1 MLKKLSLALLLASLM
16 GCATSSF
23 TYAPPKE
30 RSITKQI
37 KINEEFDVVW
47 DRLVRN
53 LASDFF
59 VINNIEKNSRIINVS
74 FSSSAPTSYVDCGI
88 TTRHFSNARG
98 ENTYTYNP
106 ADSSKYTLTN
116 DQGALFNAI
125 RTSKLDGRS
134 NIYLAPSGTGSQLTV
149 NTKYVV
155 DVNVKY
161 FDVSN
166 MPSGN
171 DNFTFDFSTK
181 EKYEKDGV
189 ICMAT
194 GSLEQKIIDYSK

>member
-1 MLKKLSLALLLASLM
+1 MLKTSLSVLLLTSLA
-16 GCATSSF
+16 GCATSSY

-30 RSITKQI
+30 HTITKQI
-37 KINEEFDVVW
+37 IINEDFDAVW

-74 FSSSAPTSYVDCGI
+74 FSSTTPSSYVDCGI
-88 TTRHFSNARG
+88 TTRKFSNARG
-98 ENTYTYNP
+98 DNTYAYNP

-134 NIYLAPSGTGSQLTV
+134 NIYLAPSGTGTLLTV

-161 FDVSN
+161 FDVN
-166 MPSGN
+166 NLPGGN

-181 EKYEKDGV
+181 EKYEKDG
-189 ICMAT
+189 ISCTAI
-194 GSLEQKIIDYSK
+194 GNLEQKIIDYSR

>member
-1 MLKKLSLALLLASLM
+1 MHKIPASLFLLTSLA

-23 TYAPPKE
+23 TYEPPKE
-30 RSITKQI
+30 HSITKQVI
-37 KINEEFDVVW
+37 INEEFDVVW

-74 FSSSAPTSYVDCGI
+74 FSSTTPSSYVDCGI
-88 TTRHFSNARG
+88 TTRKFSNARG
-98 ENTYTYNP
+98 DNTYAYNP
-106 ADSSKYTLTN
+106 ADSSRYTLTN
-116 DQGALFNAI
+116 EQGVLFNAI

-134 NIYLAPSGTGSQLTV
+134 NIYLAPSGTGTLLTV

-161 FDVSN
+161 FNVN
-166 MPSGN
+166 NQPGGN
-171 DNFTFDFSTK
+171 DNFTFDLSTK
-181 EKYEKDGV
+181 EKYQKDG
-189 ICMAT
+189 ITCTAI
-194 GSLEQKIIDYSK
+194 GNLEQKIIDYSR